1 MSEVKQFNIE
11 VEVVSINTNMEP
23 LVTKTVNKTPYYLG
37 TVKFN
42 NKEGKPVERTA
53 QFWTNAVNADGY
65 KMPKHQ
71 ATVSVVEDG
80 TAFITVIAEW
90 VDTRAAKASVED
102 FDMVG
107 VGLSI

>member
-1 MSEVKQFNIE
+1 MSEAKQFNIE
-11 VEVVSINTNMEP
+11 VEVVSINENVTFN
-23 LVTKTVNKTPYYLG
+23 TKTDNKAPYYLG

-42 NKEGKPVERTA
+42 NKAGKSVERTA
-53 QFWTNAVNADGY
+53 QFWANALTADGY

-90 VDTRAAKASVED
+90 ADTRAAKASVED
-102 FDMVG
+102 FDMALVG
-107 VGLSI
+107 VNI